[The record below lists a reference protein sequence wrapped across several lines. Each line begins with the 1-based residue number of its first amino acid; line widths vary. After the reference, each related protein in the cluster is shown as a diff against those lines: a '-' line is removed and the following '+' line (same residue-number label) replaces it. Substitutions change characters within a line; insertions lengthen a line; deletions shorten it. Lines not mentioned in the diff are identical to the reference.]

1 MPVNEEYFNSEDFQ
15 ELLNSYE
22 ASMNDGTQPFMDADS
37 LVDIADYYNM
47 HGNADKALNVIEY
60 ALELYPHATLPNVF
74 MARHALM
81 QGDFQQAHEY
91 ASHIEER
98 DDPDYHYLQAEIL
111 IAEGHIDEA
120 DRYLR
125 DYGMTVAIDEY
136 EDFIKD
142 CANLYVDYSISD
154 KAYEWMMRSKGDDST
169 DFKELMARTL
179 FGLERYKDSERIFN
193 ELLDTD
199 PYSAKY
205 WKALAGVQLMAED
218 YGNALTSSEYAIAI
232 DPDDSEGIL
241 CKANALLQLNNYE
254 EAEKYFRRY
263 TESEPDNESGLFH
276 QGLCLIYMGKHKEAL
291 QVLQQA
297 EQVSASDPLLLAT
310 IYQEQALCYS
320 SLKQPQKAIEMLDK
334 AIPMTDDQE
343 NLLFLKGHIM
353 LQNDLLREA
362 GETWKEAITRSN
374 SSPAIIMCIVSS
386 LYENHYI
393 GPCYIFLKQFHKT
406 YENDDAYASEGYSYL
421 ALCCHDLGHQEK
433 FLKYLQKAVERD
445 HKVAKSLLG
454 FLFPPDTD
462 VSDYYNYMSYYL
474 NQ

>member
-60 ALELYPHATLPNVF
+60 ALELYPYATLPNVF

-179 FGLERYKDSERIFN
+179 FGLEKYKDSERIFN

-297 EQVSASDPLLLAT
+297 EQVSASD
-310 IYQEQALCYS
+310 
-320 SLKQPQKAIEMLDK
+320 
-334 AIPMTDDQE
+334 
-343 NLLFLKGHIM
+343 
-353 LQNDLLREA
+353 
-362 GETWKEAITRSN
+362 
-374 SSPAIIMCIVSS
+374 
-386 LYENHYI
+386 
-393 GPCYIFLKQFHKT
+393 
-406 YENDDAYASEGYSYL
+406 
-421 ALCCHDLGHQEK
+421 
-433 FLKYLQKAVERD
+433 
-445 HKVAKSLLG
+445 
-454 FLFPPDTD
+454 
-462 VSDYYNYMSYYL
+462 
-474 NQ
+474 

>member
-1 MPVNEEYFNSEDFQ
+1 
-15 ELLNSYE
+15 
-22 ASMNDGTQPFMDADS
+22 
-37 LVDIADYYNM
+37 
-47 HGNADKALNVIEY
+47 
-60 ALELYPHATLPNVF
+60 
-74 MARHALM
+74 
-81 QGDFQQAHEY
+81 
-91 ASHIEER
+91 
-98 DDPDYHYLQAEIL
+98 
-111 IAEGHIDEA
+111 
-120 DRYLR
+120 
-125 DYGMTVAIDEY
+125 
-136 EDFIKD
+136 
-142 CANLYVDYSISD
+142 
-154 KAYEWMMRSKGDDST
+154 
-169 DFKELMARTL
+169 
-179 FGLERYKDSERIFN
+179 
-193 ELLDTD
+193 
-199 PYSAKY
+199 
-205 WKALAGVQLMAED
+205 
-218 YGNALTSSEYAIAI
+218 
-232 DPDDSEGIL
+232 
-241 CKANALLQLNNYE
+241 
-254 EAEKYFRRY
+254 
-263 TESEPDNESGLFH
+263 
-276 QGLCLIYMGKHKEAL
+276 
-291 QVLQQA
+291 
-297 EQVSASDPLLLAT
+297 LAT